1 MCRGKRVVVTGIGL
15 RSPIGHT
22 LAALRDGLLAGKSGV
37 RAMPGWR
44 SLDGLRTRVGAPCDG
59 IDVSEIPRKYS
70 RTMRRVGVLAALSV
84 RDAITDAGLPADA
97 GCLILEEYEH
107 AGKRGANIYAEI
119 IGYGQGCNS
128 THPTNSDPEGIC
140 IAVNAA
146 LRDAELAP
154 SDIQHIALAAPTAG
168 GMVES

>member
-70 RTMRRVGVLAALSV
+70 
-84 RDAITDAGLPADA
+84 
-97 GCLILEEYEH
+97 
-107 AGKRGANIYAEI
+107 

-128 THPTNSDPEGIC
+128 THPTNSDPEGSC

-168 GMVES
+168 GVVES